1 MKTSELIP
9 SLNWPEA
16 GATRNIVPLTITAFL
31 IALTMTLSA
40 VNGYWLWLAAPA
52 AIGGVLWLFALKST
66 THLLLVFAFL
76 PFQSLLNDVFAGRI
90 PAIAIAKDGLMVI
103 VILALVAQYLIRRQS
118 WYINTVITLLLV
130 FAVMSTMYA
139 LGSAYPLRGI
149 LALRFLTLYPLL
161 ILIVAN
167 AMETRQEVNRLLR
180 LVALVG
186 VVTVAYGLLQYVTL
200 FDVPYRTSGGDV
212 TLRMGRFGEMGM
224 VSTFAS
230 RPTCGGYMVVLF
242 LLFLQDKLW
251 EQLKLKPWMRWP
263 MLAAIG
269 LSVVLTFSRS
279 SWLAL
284 LVGTLVAYY
293 FRNKMQAILA
303 AAGLVLCGILF
314 AVFQAL
320 SPSSSLAS
328 AATDNESFFIRLSY
342 WPMVARHVLE
352 NPFGIGLGT
361 VGGPHL
367 FEDGAQADDYGN
379 LRYDQNTFFDP
390 NADLSSGTLAVTDN
404 TFLKLFLQG
413 GFPLLIAFLSF
424 VGSVLVLAY
433 RTLKT
438 ATDPWIRDLAIWA
451 TGSFVSLLTIF
462 MFVDYLESAP
472 AISLNWM
479 AVGVLCCLKKFSKV
493 QAGEPAAS
501 CAADESAPD
510 ESAVNEKE

>member
-1 MKTSELIP
+1 MKTSDLFP
-9 SLNWPEA
+9 FPNLPEA
-16 GATRNIVPLTITAFL
+16 GAPRTLVPLTVTAFV
-31 IALTMTLSA
+31 IALSTTMLA
-40 VNGYWLWLAAPA
+40 VNGYWLWLVGAVGIA
-52 AIGGVLWLFALKST
+52 GVIWLFALKST

-76 PFQSLLNDVFAGRI
+76 PFQSLLNDIFAGRI

-103 VILALVAQYLIRRQS
+103 VILALLAQYLLRRQS
-118 WYINTVITLLLV
+118 WYINSVITLLLI
-130 FAVMSTMYA
+130 FSVMSTMYA
-139 LGSAYPLRGI
+139 LGSSYPLRGI

-167 AMETRQEVNRLLR
+167 TMETREEVNRLLR

-186 VVTVAYGLLQYVTL
+186 VVTVVYGLVQYVTL

-212 TLRMGRFGEMGM
+212 SLRMGRFGEMGM

-230 RPTCGGYMVVLF
+230 RPTCGGYLVVLF

-251 EQLKLKPWMRWP
+251 EQSKLKPWMRWP

-284 LVGTLVAYY
+284 LVGTLVAFY

-303 AAGLVLCGILF
+303 AAGLALCGILF
-314 AVFQAL
+314 VVFQAL
-320 SPSSSLAS
+320 SPASSLAS

-342 WPMVARHVLE
+342 WPIVARHVLE
-352 NPFGIGLGT
+352 HPFGIGLGT

-367 FEDGAQADDYGN
+367 FEDDAQADAYGN

-413 GFPLLIAFLSF
+413 GFPMLIVFLSF
-424 VGSVLVLAY
+424 VGAVLVFAY
-433 RTLKT
+433 RTLKSV
-438 ATDPWIRDLAIWA
+438 TDHWSRDVAIWA
-451 TGSFVSLLTIF
+451 TSSFVSLLTIF

-479 AVGVLCCLKKFSKV
+479 AVGLLCCVKKFAQMKP
-493 QAGEPAAS
+493 GEPTTSNAL
-501 CAADESAPD
+501 
-510 ESAVNEKE
+510 N

>member
-1 MKTSELIP
+1 MKTSEFLP
-9 SLNWPEA
+9 SLSWPET
-16 GATRNIVPLTITAFL
+16 GATKSIVPLTIAAFL
-31 IALTMTLSA
+31 IALSTTMLA
-40 VNGYWLWLAAPA
+40 LNGYWLWLVGAVGLA
-52 AIGGVLWLFALKST
+52 GVLWLFALKSIS
-66 THLLLVFAFL
+66 HLLLVFAFL

-90 PAIAIAKDGLMVI
+90 PAIAIAKD
-103 VILALVAQYLIRRQS
+103 ALVVIIIMALISQHLIRRRT
-118 WYINTVITLLLV
+118 WYFNTVISLLLV
-130 FAVMSTMYA
+130 FSVMSAMYA
-139 LGSAYPLRGI
+139 LGSPYPVRGI

-167 AMETRQEVNRLLR
+167 AMETREEVNRLLR
-180 LVALVG
+180 LVALIG
-186 VVTVAYGLLQYVTL
+186 VVTVVYGLVQYVTL

-251 EQLKLKPWMRWP
+251 EQSKLKAWLRWP
-263 MLAAIG
+263 MLGAIG
-269 LSVVLTFSRS
+269 LCVVLTFSRS

-284 LVGTLVAYY
+284 LVGTLVAFY

-303 AAGLVLCGILF
+303 AAGLAICGILF
-314 AVFQAL
+314 FIVQAL
-320 SPSSSLAS
+320 SPSASLAT

-367 FEDGAQADDYGN
+367 FEDDAQADDYGN
-379 LRYDQNTFFDP
+379 LRYDQNTYFDP
-390 NADLSSGTLAVTDN
+390 NADLSSGGTLAVTDN

-413 GFPLLIAFLSF
+413 GFPMLIVFLSF
-424 VGSVLVLAY
+424 VGSVLVLAF
-433 RTLKT
+433 RVLKSVSGPDG
-438 ATDPWIRDLAIWA
+438 DPWMRDVAIWA
-451 TGSFVSLLTIF
+451 TSSFVSLLTIF

-479 AVGVLCCLKKFSKV
+479 AVGVLCCVKKFSQVK
-493 QAGEPAAS
+493 AGE
-501 CAADESAPD
+501 ESSF
-510 ESAVNEKE
+510 ERT

>member
-1 MKTSELIP
+1 MKTSEFLP

-40 VNGYWLWLAAPA
+40 VNGYWLWLAAPVA
-52 AIGGVLWLFALKST
+52 VGGMLWLFALKST

-103 VILALVAQYLIRRQS
+103 VILAMVAQHMIRRRD
-118 WYINTVITLLLV
+118 WYTNTVITLLLV

-167 AMETRQEVNRLLR
+167 SMETREQVNRLLR

-186 VVTVAYGLLQYVTL
+186 VVTVAYGLLQYATL
-200 FDVPYRTSGGDV
+200 FDVPYRLSGGDV

-242 LLFLQDKLW
+242 LLFMQDKLW
-251 EQLKLKPWMRWP
+251 EQAKLKAWMRWP

-269 LSVVLTFSRS
+269 ICVLLTFSRS

-293 FRNKMQAILA
+293 FRNKMQAVLA
-303 AAGLVLCGILF
+303 TAGLVLCGILF

-328 AATDNESFFIRLSY
+328 AATDNESFLIRLSY

-367 FEDGAQADDYGN
+367 FEADAQADDYGN
-379 LRYDQNTFFDP
+379 LRYDQNTYFDP
-390 NADLSSGTLAVTDN
+390 NADLSSGGTLAVTDN

-413 GFPLLIAFLSF
+413 GFPMLIVFLSF
-424 VGSVLVLAY
+424 VGAVLALAV
-433 RTLKT
+433 RTLKS

-451 TGSFVSLLTIF
+451 TSSFVSLLTIF

-479 AVGVLCCLKKFSKV
+479 AVGVLCCLKKFS
-493 QAGEPAAS
+493 QAK
-501 CAADESAPD
+501 PD
-510 ESAVNEKE
+510 ESADSSALDEKE